1 MLIPCS
7 KRIHDL
13 HVNQDAR
20 YLKTPPYITDKG
32 TRKKKCGK
40 FPIRDIMKQKRKFIV
55 SRSECSHSSLLGTHW
70 ECQHWVWCCDPLM
83 ERKNISHGNCDAID
97 KKSWKAARRLFVKNF
112 ACEVWQSQRRLGYTS
127 ARLAPRVSVSIA
139 ARDWCQWRWCLNVV
153 WAVIS
158 WHSSHSNC
166 SFEIQNTLHN
176 ITTDTSLIKWTPEKI
191 RE

>member
-1 MLIPCS
+1 M
-7 KRIHDL
+7 
-13 HVNQDAR
+13 
-20 YLKTPPYITDKG
+20 
-32 TRKKKCGK
+32 
-40 FPIRDIMKQKRKFIV
+40 
-55 SRSECSHSSLLGTHW
+55 LGTHW

-97 KKSWKAARRLFVKNF
+97 KKIWKATRRLFVKKF

-166 SFEIQNTLHN
+166 SFEIQNTLHD
-176 ITTDTSLIKWTPEKI
+176 ITTDTSLIKWTPEKREALVHIKWLVTKMITARI
-191 RE
+191 REQNYSFEDWSLPPWKAKCISI